1 MLNTSTPDCGVKFS
15 TCHVNKQRLIN
26 FLPVYSQSLCKVHT
40 MSFKDFKV
48 PYPVDERYSK
58 RVAYFSME
66 FAIHQP
72 LKIYS
77 GGLGFLS
84 GSHLRSAYELKQNL
98 IGVGILWKYGYYDQ
112 ARNQDQTLQVTWM
125 EKQYSFLEDTG
136 IKYQITVHE
145 HPVWVKVYYL
155 NPKTFNSAPLFLLT
169 TDIPENDYVSQTIC
183 HRLYDANVATKVAQF
198 ILLGV
203 GGAKLLDELGFKPEV
218 YHLNEAHGLSAAFY
232 LYKKYNNN
240 IEEVRKRLVFT
251 THTPEE
257 AGNEKHDIHLC
268 HKMSYFC
275 GLTVDEVKKLT
286 GNPDEMFNHS
296 LAALRFAR
304 LANGVSKL
312 HGKVSRALWSKYD
325 HICDI
330 ISITNAQNWTYW
342 ADELLYEA
350 VDNDDDTRFDTRK
363 AFLKKRAFEIVAD
376 QTGRLFDTRIFTLV
390 WARRFAG
397 YKRAG
402 LITTDD
408 EKFEELINNKK
419 YPIQIIWAGK
429 PYPVDYPAITEFNSL
444 VHLSRKYK
452 NVSVLI
458 GYELMLSRRLKQG
471 ADCWLNNP
479 RVPREASG
487 TSGMTAAMNGTVNFS
502 TDDGWIPEFI
512 KNGENGFV
520 VPKTDYLNMTVHEQD
535 AYDLNCIYEILNKQI
550 LPMYYDDH
558 KRWREVVK
566 NGMRDVRFQFDS
578 NRMAHEYYELLYKAP
593 QK

>member
-1 MLNTSTPDCGVKFS
+1 
-15 TCHVNKQRLIN
+15 
-26 FLPVYSQSLCKVHT
+26 
-40 MSFKDFKV
+40 MSFKNYKV
-48 PYPVDERYSK
+48 PYSVDQRYSK

-66 FAIHQP
+66 YAIHQP

-98 IGVGILWKYGYYDQ
+98 IGIGILWKYGYYDQ
-112 ARNQDQTLQVTWM
+112 IRNQDQTLQVTWM

-145 HPVWVKVYYL
+145 HPVWVKVFYL
-155 NPKTFNSAPLFLLT
+155 NPETFNTAPLFLLT
-169 TDIPENDYVSQTIC
+169 TEVPENDYVSQTIT

-218 YHLNEAHGLSAAFY
+218 YHLNEAHGLSSAFY
-232 LYKKYNNN
+232 LYKKFNNN

-275 GLTVDEVKKLT
+275 GLTIDEVKKLT
-286 GNPDEMFNHS
+286 GNPDDMFNHS

-304 LANGVSKL
+304 LANGVSQL
-312 HGKVSRALWSKYD
+312 HGNVSRAMWSKYD
-325 HICDI
+325 GICKI
-330 ISITNAQNWTYW
+330 ISITNAQNWKYW
-342 ADELLYEA
+342 ADEQLYDAKEKN
-350 VDNDDDTRFDTRK
+350 DNTEFDDRK
-363 AFLKKRAFEIVAD
+363 RFLKKRTFEIVAD
-376 QTGRLFDTRIFTLV
+376 QTGKIFDIKIFTIV

-402 LITTDD
+402 LIASD
-408 EKFEELINNKK
+408 EERFEELLNNKK
-419 YPIQIIWAGK
+419 YPVQIIWAGK
-429 PYPVDYPAITEFNSL
+429 PYPVDYPAITEFNNL
-444 VHLSRKYK
+444 VHLSRRYR

-487 TSGMTAAMNGTVNFS
+487 TSGMTAAMNGAVNFS
-502 TDDGWIPEFI
+502 TSDGWIPEFI

-520 VPKTDYLNMTVHEQD
+520 VPKTDYSTMTVHDQD
-535 AYDLNCIYEILNKQI
+535 EYDLNSLYEILNTKI
-550 LPMYYDDH
+550 LSLYYDNYEV
-558 KRWREVVK
+558 WRGIIK
-566 NGMRDVRFQFDS
+566 NGMNDVRLQFDS
-578 NRMAHEYYELLYKAP
+578 NRMAREYYELLYK
-593 QK
+593 